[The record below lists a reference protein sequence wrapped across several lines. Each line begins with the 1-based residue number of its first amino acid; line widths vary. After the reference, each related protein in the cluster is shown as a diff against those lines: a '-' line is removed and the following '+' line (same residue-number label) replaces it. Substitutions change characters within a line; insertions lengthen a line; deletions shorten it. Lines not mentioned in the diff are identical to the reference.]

1 MKPQHIR
8 PLALCIFS
16 CGGRILVNEGRD
28 PVKCQNYCRPLGGG
42 IDFGEPSGLALARE
56 IREELGAEVTNLRI
70 LGMLENIFTY
80 LGNSGHEIIQV
91 YDGEFVDRTL
101 YQRPF
106 LPGAES
112 DGTPFRAFW
121 RARSHFSA
129 TLPLFPDG
137 LTELLEAKSVFK
149 TAAGP

>member
-8 PLALCIFS
+8 PLALGIFS
-16 CGGRILVNEGRD
+16 CGVASLSMRNVIHQVPKLL
-28 PVKCQNYCRPLGGG
+28 PPLGGG
-42 IDFGEPSGLALARE
+42 IDFAEPSGLALARE

-70 LGMLENIFTY
+70 LGTLDNIFTH
-80 LGNSGHEIIQV
+80 LGNPGHEIIQA

-112 DGTPFRAFW
+112 DGTPFRALW